1 MRKIACIG
9 ARRHVTRS
17 EYPSAIAVSNAPE
30 KKPDRPSTTPRIDL
44 SRMRHELRTPINHI
58 LGYSEMMLEEGNL
71 SPQFAADLQKIHASG
86 RELQSLITQYLD
98 DEKFFKPRD
107 LQKLYHEL
115 RTPVNHIIGY
125 GELLMELAEEEA
137 KPQRV
142 ADLEKI
148 QQAARNWLALMEGYL
163 VETPPQDFA
172 DETSIS
178 LITGIGFHVTPPK
191 SADSEFSDA
200 GALLVVDDDAMNRE
214 MLARR
219 LRRSGYTVST
229 AEDGVHALRLMRTQH
244 FDLVLLDLIM
254 PGLDGFQVL
263 GRVKNDPTLRDIPV
277 LLLSALDEE
286 NGIARCIEMGAE
298 DYLSKPINPIF
309 LRARIGASLEKKR
322 LRDSERAA
330 HQALLESQ
338 QKLAANLAEAADYVR
353 KILPLPM
360 AGEISADWR
369 FIPSAQLGG
378 DVLGYHWLDSKNFAM
393 YVVDV
398 CGHGLR
404 AAFLSISVF
413 NVLRSEALP
422 QTDFRDPAAVLA
434 SLNVRFPMEK
444 QNNMFFTIWYGVFNK
459 ATRELKFARGGHPPA
474 ALFTS
479 EGVRELTAPGPIVG
493 FVPEAEFVN
502 ASAQIPA
509 NSKLYLISDGAF
521 ELAKAE
527 GGTYEVKD
535 LLAAMEKAPSASRLD
550 GALSWARA
558 VHTEGTFDDDVT
570 LLEISL

>member
-1 MRKIACIG
+1 
-9 ARRHVTRS
+9 
-17 EYPSAIAVSNAPE
+17 
-30 KKPDRPSTTPRIDL
+30 
-44 SRMRHELRTPINHI
+44 MRHELRTPINHI
-58 LGYSEMMLEEGNL
+58 LGYCEMMLEEGDL
-71 SPQFAADLQKIHASG
+71 PAEFQGDLQKIHASG
-86 RELQSLITQYLD
+86 RELQSLIALYLD

-125 GELLMELAEEEA
+125 GELLSEMAEERNEA
-137 KPQRV
+137 EHV
-142 ADLEKI
+142 ADLGKI

-163 VETPPQDFA
+163 LETPQQDFA
-172 DETSIS
+172 DESIVSLLTSV
-178 LITGIGFHVTPPK
+178 GFHVPPPK
-191 SADSEFSDA
+191 AATGEFSDE

-277 LLLSALDEE
+277 LMLSALDEE

-298 DYLSKPINPIF
+298 DYLPKPINPIF

-353 KILPLPM
+353 KILPIPM

-378 DVLGYHWLDSKNFAM
+378 DVLGYHWIDSKHFAM

-398 CGHGLR
+398 CGHGLK

-422 QTDFRDPAAVLA
+422 ETDFRDAAAVLT
-434 SLNVRFPMEK
+434 SLNRRFPMEQ

-474 ALFTS
+474 ALFS
-479 EGVRELTAPGPIVG
+479 ADGNEVRELNAPGPIVG
-493 FVPEAEFVN
+493 FVPEARFETV
-502 ASAQIPA
+502 ATEVPA
-509 NSKLYLISDGAF
+509 GSRLYLFSDGAF
-521 ELAKAE
+521 ELAKAG
-527 GGTYEVKD
+527 GGTHQLGD
-535 LLAAMEKAPSASRLD
+535 LIAEMKKAPAEGRLD
-550 GALSWARA
+550 AALAWMRCVDARP
-558 VHTEGTFDDDVT
+558 TFDDDVT
-570 LLEISL
+570 LLEIGL

>member
-1 MRKIACIG
+1 
-9 ARRHVTRS
+9 
-17 EYPSAIAVSNAPE
+17 VSNLPE
-30 KKPDRPSTTPRIDL
+30 KSADRASTAAPRIDL

-58 LGYSEMMLEEGNL
+58 LGYSEMMLEEGDL
-71 SPQFAADLQKIHASG
+71 APQFEMDLQKIHASG
-86 RELQSLITQYLD
+86 RELQALITQYLD

-107 LQKLYHEL
+107 LQRLYHEL

-125 GELLMELAEEEA
+125 SELLADLAQE
-137 KPQRV
+137 QGNTTRI

-148 QQAARNWLALMEGYL
+148 QHAARNWLALMEGYL
-163 VETPPQDFA
+163 VETPPQDLA
-172 DETSIS
+172 DEFS
-178 LITGIGFHVTPPK
+178 LSLLAGVGFHVPQPK
-191 SADSEFSDA
+191 TANSEFSDE
-200 GALLVVDDDAMNRE
+200 GALLIVDDDATNRE
-214 MLARR
+214 LLARR

-263 GRVKNDPTLRDIPV
+263 GRVKNDATLRDIPV
-277 LLLSALDEE
+277 LMLSALDEE

-298 DYLSKPINPIF
+298 DYLSKPVNPIF

-369 FIPSAQLGG
+369 FIPSTQLGG

-413 NVLRSEALP
+413 NALRSEALP

-434 SLNVRFPMEK
+434 TLNVRFPMEK

-474 ALFTS
+474 VLFTAD
-479 EGVRELTAPGPIVG
+479 GMRELTAPGPIVG
-493 FVPEAEFVN
+493 FVPEAEFKN
-502 ASAQIPA
+502 ETAQIPD
-509 NSKLYLISDGAF
+509 NSKLYLFSDGAF
-521 ELAKAE
+521 EVARPE
-527 GGTYEVKD
+527 GGTCQMKD
-535 LLAAMEKAPSASRLD
+535 LLGAMQTAPVESRLD
-550 GALSWARA
+550 VALDWARN
-558 VHTEGTFDDDVT
+558 VSGQSTFDDDVT

>member
-1 MRKIACIG
+1 LN
-9 ARRHVTRS
+9 
-17 EYPSAIAVSNAPE
+17 NAPE
-30 KKPDRPSTTPRIDL
+30 KQSERPATAPRADL

-58 LGYSEMMLEEGNL
+58 LGYCEMLLEEGEL
-71 SPQFAADLQKIHASG
+71 PPQFEVDLHKIHASG
-86 RELQSLITQYLD
+86 RELQSLIALYLD

-125 GELLMELAEEEA
+125 SELLTEFAQEQGKTE
-137 KPQRV
+137 KIP
-142 ADLEKI
+142 DLEKI

-163 VETPPQDFA
+163 LETPPEEFA
-172 DETSIS
+172 AETSIS
-178 LITGIGFHVTPPK
+178 LLTGVGFHVPPPRT
-191 SADSEFSDA
+191 AGSEFSDE
-200 GALLVVDDDAMNRE
+200 GALLIVDDDAMNRE

-229 AEDGVHALRLMRTQH
+229 AEDGVQALRIMRTQV

-263 GRVKNDPTLRDIPV
+263 GRVKNDPTLREIPV
-277 LLLSALDEE
+277 LMLSALDEE

-298 DYLSKPINPIF
+298 DYLPKPVNPIF
-309 LRARIGASLEKKR
+309 LRARIGACLEKKR

-338 QKLAANLAEAADYVR
+338 QKLQANLAEAADYVR

-378 DVLGYHWLDSKNFAM
+378 DVLGYHWIDSKNFAF

-422 QTDFRDPAAVLA
+422 EIDFRDPAAVLA

-459 ATRELKFARGGHPPA
+459 ATRELKFARGGHPPGV
-474 ALFTS
+474 LFTP
-479 EGVRELTAPGPIVG
+479 EGVRELTAPGAIVG
-493 FVPEAEFVN
+493 FIPETKFETVTT
-502 ASAQIPA
+502 QVPA
-509 NSKLYLISDGAF
+509 NSKLYLFSDGAF
-521 ELAKAE
+521 ELARAG
-527 GGTYEVKD
+527 GGTYEMKD
-535 LLAAMEKAPSASRLD
+535 LVAAMESAPEASRLD
-550 GALSWARA
+550 AALQWART
-558 VHTEGTFDDDVT
+558 VQPPETFGDDVT
-570 LLEISL
+570 LLEIGF

>member
-1 MRKIACIG
+1 
-9 ARRHVTRS
+9 
-17 EYPSAIAVSNAPE
+17 
-30 KKPDRPSTTPRIDL
+30 
-44 SRMRHELRTPINHI
+44 MRHELRTPINHI
-58 LGYSEMMLEEGNL
+58 LGYCEMMLEEGDL
-71 SPQFAADLQKIHASG
+71 PGQFQADLQKIHASG
-86 RELQSLITQYLD
+86 RELLALIPQYLS
-98 DEKFFKPRD
+98 DEHFFKPRD
-107 LQKLYHEL
+107 LQRLYHEL

-125 GELLMELAEEEA
+125 SELLTDAAEEHQ
-137 KPQRV
+137 KPGHA
-142 ADLEKI
+142 ADLGKI

-163 VETPPQDFA
+163 LETPAEDFSEEA
-172 DETSIS
+172 NIS
-178 LITGIGFHVTPPK
+178 LLTGVSFQVPPAK
-191 SADSEFSDA
+191 NSDGKFTDE
-200 GALLVVDDDAMNRE
+200 GALLIVDDDTTNRE

-263 GRVKNDPTLRDIPV
+263 GRFKNDPALRDIPV
-277 LLLSALDEE
+277 LMLSALDEE

-298 DYLSKPINPIF
+298 DYLPKPINPIF

-360 AGEISADWR
+360 AGEISAEWR

-413 NVLRSEALP
+413 NMLRSEALP
-422 QTDFRDPAAVLA
+422 ETDFRDPASVLT
-434 SLNVRFPMEK
+434 SLNARFPMEK

-459 ATRELKFARGGHPPA
+459 STRELKYARGGHPPA
-474 ALFTS
+474 ALFTRD
-479 EGVRELTAPGPIVG
+479 GVRELTAPGGIVG
-493 FVPEAEFVN
+493 FVPETQFKTVSTE
-502 ASAQIPA
+502 IPP
-509 NSKLYLISDGAF
+509 NSKLYLFSDGAF
-521 ELAKAE
+521 ELPSAS
-527 GGTYEVKD
+527 GGTHQLKD
-535 LLAAMEKAPSASRLD
+535 LLAEMQKAPENGRLEA
-550 GALSWARA
+550 ALAWARA
-558 VHTEGTFDDDVT
+558 IDPRAIFDDDVT

>member
-1 MRKIACIG
+1 
-9 ARRHVTRS
+9 
-17 EYPSAIAVSNAPE
+17 
-30 KKPDRPSTTPRIDL
+30 
-44 SRMRHELRTPINHI
+44 
-58 LGYSEMMLEEGNL
+58 
-71 SPQFAADLQKIHASG
+71 
-86 RELQSLITQYLD
+86 
-98 DEKFFKPRD
+98 
-107 LQKLYHEL
+107 
-115 RTPVNHIIGY
+115 
-125 GELLMELAEEEA
+125 LL
-137 KPQRV
+137 
-142 ADLEKI
+142 
-148 QQAARNWLALMEGYL
+148 
-163 VETPPQDFA
+163 ETPQQDFA
-172 DETSIS
+172 DESILS
-178 LITGIGFHVTPPK
+178 LLTGVGFHVPPPK
-191 SADSEFSDA
+191 AAASEFTGE

-219 LRRSGYTVST
+219 LRRSGYSVST

-263 GRVKNDPTLRDIPV
+263 GRVRNDPALRDVPV
-277 LLLSALDEE
+277 LMLSALDEE

-298 DYLSKPINPIF
+298 DYLPKPVNPIF

-353 KILPLPM
+353 KILPIPM

-378 DVLGYHWLDSKNFAM
+378 DVLGYHWLDSKHFAM

-422 QTDFRDPAAVLA
+422 ETDFRDPAAVLA
-434 SLNVRFPMEK
+434 SLNRRFPMEQ

-459 ATRELKFARGGHPPA
+459 ATRELKYARGGHPPA
-474 ALFTS
+474 ALFTP
-479 EGVRELTAPGPIVG
+479 EGVRELTAAGGIVG
-493 FVPEAEFVN
+493 FVPETSFKTELTQV
-502 ASAQIPA
+502 PP
-509 NSKLYLISDGAF
+509 NSKLYLFSDGAF
-521 ELAKAE
+521 ELPRAN
-527 GGTYEVKD
+527 GGTHQLKD
-535 LLAAMEKAPSASRLD
+535 LLVEMEKSPANSRLEN
-550 GALSWARA
+550 ALAWAQGIQNQA
-558 VHTEGTFDDDVT
+558 TFEDDVT
-570 LLEISL
+570 LLEVTF

>member
-1 MRKIACIG
+1 
-9 ARRHVTRS
+9 V
-17 EYPSAIAVSNAPE
+17 SAAPE
-30 KKPDRPSTTPRIDL
+30 KQSERASTSQRADL

-58 LGYSEMMLEEGNL
+58 LGYCEMLLEEGDL
-71 SPQFAADLQKIHASG
+71 SRQFEADLHKIHTSG
-86 RELQSLITQYLD
+86 RELQSLIAHYLD
-98 DEKFFKPRD
+98 DEKFFRPRD

-125 GELLMELAEEEA
+125 GELLAEVA
-137 KPQRV
+137 KEQNKAERI

-163 VETPPQDFA
+163 LETPPEDFA
-172 DETSIS
+172 DESTVS
-178 LITGIGFHVTPPK
+178 LITGVGFHVPPPK
-191 SADSEFSDA
+191 TADSEFSDE
-200 GALLVVDDDAMNRE
+200 GALLIVDDDAMNRE

-263 GRVKNDPTLRDIPV
+263 GRVKNDPTLREIPV
-277 LLLSALDEE
+277 LMLSALDEE

-298 DYLSKPINPIF
+298 DYLSKPVNPIF

-378 DVLGYHWLDSKNFAM
+378 DVLGYHWIDSKHFAM

-413 NVLRSEALP
+413 NSLRSEALP
-422 QTDFRDPAAVLA
+422 ETNFRDPAAVLA
-434 SLNVRFPMEK
+434 SLNLRFPMEK

-459 ATRELKFARGGHPPA
+459 ATRELKFARGGHPPSV
-474 ALFTS
+474 LFTP
-479 EGVRELTAPGPIVG
+479 EGVRELTTSGPIVG
-493 FVPEAEFVN
+493 FVPEAQFQTEAVQV
-502 ASAQIPA
+502 AAG
-509 NSKLYLISDGAF
+509 SKLYLFSDGAF
-521 ELAKAE
+521 ELARAG

-535 LLAAMEKAPSASRLD
+535 LIAAMQRAPANSRLD
-550 GALSWARA
+550 GALIWARN
-558 VHTEGTFDDDVT
+558 VHTQPTFEDDVT
-570 LLEISL
+570 LLEIGL

>member
-1 MRKIACIG
+1 
-9 ARRHVTRS
+9 
-17 EYPSAIAVSNAPE
+17 VSNAPE
-30 KKPDRPSTTPRIDL
+30 KQTNRPSTTPRIDL

-125 GELLMELAEEEA
+125 GELLVELAQEESKSE
-137 KPQRV
+137 RI

-163 VETPPQDFA
+163 LETPPQDFA

-178 LITGIGFHVTPPK
+178 LITGIGLHLAPPK

-200 GALLVVDDDAMNRE
+200 GALLIVDDDAVNRE

-229 AEDGVHALRLMRTQH
+229 AEDGVQALRLMRTQH

-263 GRVKNDPTLRDIPV
+263 GRVKNDPTLREIPV
-277 LLLSALDEE
+277 LMLSALDEE

-298 DYLSKPINPIF
+298 DYLPKPINPIF

-422 QTDFRDPAAVLA
+422 QIDFRDPAAVLA

-474 ALFTS
+474 ALFTA
-479 EGVRELTAPGPIVG
+479 EGVRELSAAGPIVG
-493 FVPEAEFVN
+493 FVPEAEFTN
-502 ASAQIPA
+502 ASAQIPPH
-509 NSKLYLISDGAF
+509 SKLYLFSDGAF

-535 LLAAMEKAPSASRLD
+535 LLAAMQKAPADSRLD
-550 GALSWARA
+550 GALDWARS
-558 VHTEGTFDDDVT
+558 VHAQPTFDDDVT
-570 LLEISL
+570 VLEISL

>member
-1 MRKIACIG
+1 
-9 ARRHVTRS
+9 
-17 EYPSAIAVSNAPE
+17 
-30 KKPDRPSTTPRIDL
+30 
-44 SRMRHELRTPINHI
+44 MRHELRTPINHI
-58 LGYSEMMLEEGNL
+58 LGYCEMMLEEGDLPNAF
-71 SPQFAADLQKIHASG
+71 QADLQKIHASG
-86 RELQSLITQYLD
+86 RELQSLISQYLD

-125 GELLMELAEEEA
+125 GELLIEIAGENQ
-137 KPQRV
+137 KPQHV
-142 ADLEKI
+142 SDLGKI

-163 VETPPQDFA
+163 LETPQQDFA
-172 DETSIS
+172 DESIIS
-178 LITGIGFHVTPPK
+178 LLTGVGLHLPPSK
-191 SADSEFSDA
+191 AADNEFTGQ

-244 FDLVLLDLIM
+244 FDVVLLDLIM

-263 GRVKNDPTLRDIPV
+263 GRVKNDPALREVPV
-277 LLLSALDEE
+277 LMLSALDEE

-298 DYLSKPINPIF
+298 DYLPKPVNPVF

-322 LRDSERAA
+322 LRDSERVA

-353 KILPLPM
+353 KILPIPM
-360 AGEISADWR
+360 AGEISVDWR

-413 NVLRSEALP
+413 NALRSEALP
-422 QTDFRDPAAVLA
+422 ETDFREPATVLA
-434 SLNVRFPMEK
+434 ALNRRFPMEQ
-444 QNNMFFTIWYGVFNK
+444 QNDMFFTIWYGVFNK

-474 ALFTS
+474 ALFS
-479 EGVRELTAPGPIVG
+479 PEGVRELTAPGGIIG
-493 FVPEAEFVN
+493 FVPETRFKTE
-502 ASAQIPA
+502 STQIPP
-509 NSKLYLISDGAF
+509 NSKIYLFSDGAF
-521 ELAKAE
+521 ELARPS
-527 GGTYEVKD
+527 GGTYQLKD
-535 LLAAMEKAPSASRLD
+535 LLTEMQKAPPAARLD
-550 GALSWARA
+550 AALAWARS
-558 VHTEGTFDDDVT
+558 VHSKPIFDDDLT